1 MGDLPGSSSDTDTDN
16 IQPYTFIHTAML
28 KTLLSLCVAS
38 TAMAQ
43 QNHHLTRP
51 LRTERLEVVEVVE
64 PVVATPEPSLLARIV
79 GEETQGKVVDSIIS
93 WARDKAK
100 ENPGCVERFVCEM
113 YKTGE
118 TMNGIPY
125 ILMSITN
132 AAVSYTVAEQFN
144 QSIEMEAITRSSRI
158 GRSDGTCHH
167 MECPLADGRL
177 REVTDWLAGFEE
189 MLGYIVNS
197 VSTSLG

>member
-1 MGDLPGSSSDTDTDN
+1 
-16 IQPYTFIHTAML
+16 ML

>member
-1 MGDLPGSSSDTDTDN
+1 MGSYFHISDLPGSSSRSTYRHIFT
-16 IQPYTFIHTAML
+16 HTAML
-28 KTLLSLCVAS
+28 RTVLSLCLAS
-38 TAMAQ
+38 AAMAQ
-43 QNHHLTRP
+43 NNHHLTRP
-51 LRTERLEVVEVVE
+51 LRTERLEVE
-64 PVVATPEPSLLARIV
+64 PVDTEPSLLARIV

-118 TMNGIPY
+118 TMSGIPY

-144 QSIEMEAITRSSRI
+144 QS
-158 GRSDGTCHH
+158 
-167 MECPLADGRL
+167 
-177 REVTDWLAGFEE
+177 
-189 MLGYIVNS
+189 
-197 VSTSLG
+197 

>member
-1 MGDLPGSSSDTDTDN
+1 MGVTSITQTCHHPPREILNFHRMLSRVLAFCLASSVFS
-16 IQPYTFIHTAML
+16 
-28 KTLLSLCVAS
+28 
-38 TAMAQ
+38 
-43 QNHHLTRP
+43 QNNHIISRP
-51 LRTERLEVVEVVE
+51 HRQERLEVVEVVE
-64 PVVATPEPSLLARIV
+64 PVSDQDVSLLSRIV

-125 ILMSITN
+125 LLMSITN

-144 QSIEMEAITRSSRI
+144 QSIEMEAITRSSKI
-158 GRSDGTCHH
+158 GRSEGTCHH
-167 MECPLADGRL
+167 MECPIADGRL
-177 REVTDWLAGFEE
+177 REVTDWLAGLEE
-189 MLGYIVNS
+189 ILGYIVNS

>member
-1 MGDLPGSSSDTDTDN
+1 MIRSVLTV
-16 IQPYTFIHTAML
+16 
-28 KTLLSLCVAS
+28 CVAGS
-38 TAMAQ
+38 VLSQVHHQ
-43 QNHHLTRP
+43 QHHVTRP
-51 LRTERLEVVEVVE
+51 RQERLAVVE
-64 PVVATPEPSLLARIV
+64 PVKDEDLSLIARIV
-79 GEETQGKVVDSIIS
+79 GEETQGKVVDSILN

-118 TMNGIPY
+118 TMEGVPY
-125 ILMSITN
+125 LLMSITN
-132 AAVSYTVAEQFN
+132 AAVSYTVAEQFDN
-144 QSIEMEAITRSSRI
+144 SIEMEAITRSSRI

-167 MECPLADGRL
+167 MECPIADGRL

>member
-1 MGDLPGSSSDTDTDN
+1 MHTHIFT
-16 IQPYTFIHTAML
+16 YTVML
-28 KTLLSLCVAS
+28 STVLSICLAS
-38 TAMAQ
+38 AAMAQ
-43 QNHHLTRP
+43 NNHHLTRP

-64 PVVATPEPSLLARIV
+64 PVETEPSLLARIV

-118 TMNGIPY
+118 TMSGIPY

-167 MECPLADGRL
+167 MECPIADGRL